1 MPNYTITYSDS
12 LKGWTSFHS
21 YDPQWMAGM
30 NNDFYT
36 FKGGKVWKHHSNET
50 RNNYYGD
57 QKDSVVRTILNT
69 EPDVVKMFKTI
80 KLKGTGDTAWEAQVI
95 SDLNNGSIPL
105 EGYEKKEGNWYGYVR
120 RNANDLDLKYLS
132 TQGMGI
138 VAGTGIIGDYAQI
151 NIFGDVTAGIS
162 AKTQF
167 SAGPPVVEARD
178 NGDLLFSA
186 VVDDTDPENKKIV
199 SVGNKLGQ
207 VRDISYNPN
216 TNLTTIEMVKHPL
229 SAGAPTPPVIGSYL
243 IAAKNSTAE
252 SYGLR
257 GVYMDVTLTNSE
269 TDHTELFSIS
279 SEVFKSYQ

>member
-1 MPNYTITYSDS
+1 M
-12 LKGWTSFHS
+12 
-21 YDPQWMAGM
+21 
-30 NNDFYT
+30 
-36 FKGGKVWKHHSNET
+36 KHHSNET

-162 AKTQF
+162 AKTTT
-167 SAGPPVVEARD
+167 PTPRD

-186 VVDDTDPENKKIV
+186 TISGESITA
-199 SVGNKLGQ
+199 VGGKLGQ

-229 SAGAPTPPVIGSYL
+229 SAGFPIPPVIGSYL

>member
-21 YDPQWMAGM
+21 YDPQWMAGL

-50 RNNYYGD
+50 RNNYYGV
-57 QKDSVVRTILNT
+57 QGDSVVRTILNT

-80 KLKGTGDTAWEAQVI
+80 KLKGTGDTAWAAQVI

-105 EGYEKKEGNWYGYVR
+105 AGYEKKEGNWYGYVR

-132 TQGMGI
+132 TQGMGLVSATATVGDVVQI
-138 VAGTGIIGDYAQI
+138 SII
-151 NIFGDVTAGIS
+151 GDVTAGIS
-162 AKTQF
+162 VKTQF
-167 SAGPPVVEARD
+167 SAGPPVVEPQD

-186 VVDDTDPENKKIV
+186 TV
-199 SVGNKLGQ
+199 SGLNITAVGGKLGQ
-207 VRDISYNPN
+207 VQTISYNAG
-216 TNLTTIEMVKHPL
+216 TNITTIEMVKHPL
-229 SAGAPTPPVIGSYL
+229 AAGAPTAPVVGSYL

>member
-21 YDPQWMAGM
+21 YDPQWMAGL

-50 RNNYYGD
+50 RNNYYGV
-57 QKDSVVRTILNT
+57 QGDSVVRTILNT

-80 KLKGTGDTAWEAQVI
+80 KLKGTGDTAWEAQVV

-105 EGYEKKEGNWYGYVR
+105 AGYEKKEGNWYGYVR
-120 RNANDLDLKYLS
+120 RNENDLDLKYLS

-162 AKTQF
+162 SKTTT
-167 SAGPPVVEARD
+167 PTPRD

-186 VVDDTDPENKKIV
+186 TISGESITA
-199 SVGNKLGQ
+199 VGGKLGQ

-229 SAGAPTPPVIGSYL
+229 AAGAPTPPVIGSYL

>member
-21 YDPQWMAGM
+21 YDPQWMAGL

-50 RNNYYGD
+50 RNNYYG
-57 QKDSVVRTILNT
+57 QQNDSVVRTILNT

-80 KLKGTGDTAWEAQVI
+80 KLKGTGDTAWEAQVV

-105 EGYEKKEGNWYGYVR
+105 AGYEKKEGNWYGYVR
-120 RNANDLDLKYLS
+120 RNENDLDLKYLS

-162 AKTQF
+162 SKTTT
-167 SAGPPVVEARD
+167 PTPRD

-186 VVDDTDPENKKIV
+186 TISGETIT
-199 SVGNKLGQ
+199 SVGGKLGQ
-207 VRDISYNPN
+207 VRSIVYTPS

-229 SAGAPTPPVIGSYL
+229 SAGAPTPPVIGTYL

>member
-21 YDPQWMAGM
+21 YDPQWMAGL

-50 RNNYYGD
+50 RNNYYGV
-57 QKDSVVRTILNT
+57 QGDSVVRTILNT

-162 AKTQF
+162 SKTTT
-167 SAGPPVVEARD
+167 PTPRD

-186 VVDDTDPENKKIV
+186 TISGESITA
-199 SVGNKLGQ
+199 VGNKLGQ

-229 SAGAPTPPVIGSYL
+229 SAGFPIPPVIGSYL

>member
-21 YDPQWMAGM
+21 YDPQWMAGL

-162 AKTQF
+162 SKTTT
-167 SAGPPVVEARD
+167 PTPRD

-186 VVDDTDPENKKIV
+186 TISGESITA
-199 SVGNKLGQ
+199 VGNKLGQ

-229 SAGAPTPPVIGSYL
+229 SAGFPIPPVIGSYL

>member
-21 YDPQWMAGM
+21 YDPQWMAGL

-50 RNNYYGD
+50 RNNYYGV
-57 QKDSVVRTILNT
+57 QGDSVVRTILNT

-80 KLKGTGDTAWEAQVI
+80 KLKGTGNTAWEAQVV

-105 EGYEKKEGNWYGYVR
+105 AGYEKKEGNWYGYVR
-120 RNANDLDLKYLS
+120 RNENDLDLKYLS

-162 AKTQF
+162 SKTTT
-167 SAGPPVVEARD
+167 PTPRD

-186 VVDDTDPENKKIV
+186 TISGESITA
-199 SVGNKLGQ
+199 VGGKLGQ

-229 SAGAPTPPVIGSYL
+229 AAGAPTPPVIGSYL

-257 GVYMDVTLTNSE
+257 GVYMDVTLTNIE

>member
-21 YDPQWMAGM
+21 YDPQWMAGL

-57 QKDSVVRTILNT
+57 QGDSVVRTILNT

-80 KLKGTGDTAWEAQVI
+80 KLKGTGDTAWEAQVV

-162 AKTQF
+162 SKTTT
-167 SAGPPVVEARD
+167 PTPRD

-186 VVDDTDPENKKIV
+186 TISGESITA
-199 SVGNKLGQ
+199 VGNKLGQ

-229 SAGAPTPPVIGSYL
+229 SAGFPIPPVIGSYL

>member
-21 YDPQWMAGM
+21 YDPQWMAGL

-50 RNNYYGD
+50 RNNYYG
-57 QKDSVVRTILNT
+57 QQNDSVVRTILNT

-80 KLKGTGDTAWEAQVI
+80 KLKGTGDTAWEAQVV

-105 EGYEKKEGNWYGYVR
+105 AGYEKKEGNWYGYVR
-120 RNANDLDLKYLS
+120 RNENDLDLKYLS

-162 AKTQF
+162 SKTTT
-167 SAGPPVVEARD
+167 PTPRD

-186 VVDDTDPENKKIV
+186 TISGETIT
-199 SVGNKLGQ
+199 SVGGKLGQ
-207 VRDISYNPN
+207 VRSIVYTPS

-229 SAGAPTPPVIGSYL
+229 SAGAPTPPIIGTYL

>member
-21 YDPQWMAGM
+21 YDPQWMAGL

-36 FKGGKVWKHHSNET
+36 FKGGKVWKHHSNQT
-50 RNNYYGD
+50 RNNYYG
-57 QKDSVVRTILNT
+57 QQYNSVVRTILNT
-69 EPDVVKMFKTI
+69 EPDTVKVFKTI
-80 KLKGTGDTAWEAQVI
+80 KLKGTSDTAWAAQVV
-95 SDLNNGSIPL
+95 SDLGSGLIPF
-105 EGYEKKEGNWYGYVR
+105 EGYAKKEGNWYGYVR

-138 VAGTGIIGDYAQI
+138 VAATATIGNYVQI
-151 NIFGDVTAGIS
+151 NISGDVTSGVS
-162 AKTQF
+162 TKTIT
-167 SAGPPVVEARD
+167 PTPRD

-186 VVDDTDPENKKIV
+186 VVNNADPNNKKIV
-199 SVGNKLGQ
+199 SVGAKLGQ
-207 VRDISYNPN
+207 VGNISYNPS

-229 SAGAPTPPVIGSYL
+229 SAGAPTPPAVGTYM
-243 IAAKNSTAE
+243 IAAKSSTAE

-279 SEVFKSYQ
+279 SEVSKSYQ

>member
-21 YDPQWMAGM
+21 YDPQWMAGL

-36 FKGGKVWKHHSNET
+36 FKGGKVWKHHSNQT
-50 RNNYYGD
+50 RNNYYG
-57 QKDSVVRTILNT
+57 QQYNSVVRTILNT
-69 EPDVVKMFKTI
+69 EPDTVKVFKTI
-80 KLKGTGDTAWEAQVI
+80 KLKGTGDTAWSAQVL
-95 SDLNNGSIPL
+95 SDLGSGLIPF
-105 EGYEKKEGNWYGYVR
+105 EGYAKKEGNWYGYVR

-138 VAGTGIIGDYAQI
+138 VAATATIGNYVQI
-151 NIFGDVTAGIS
+151 NISGDVTSGVS
-162 AKTQF
+162 TKTIT
-167 SAGPPVVEARD
+167 PTPRD

-186 VVDDTDPENKKIV
+186 VVNNTDPNNKKIV
-199 SVGNKLGQ
+199 SVGGKLGQ
-207 VRDISYNPN
+207 VGNISYNPN

-229 SAGAPTPPVIGSYL
+229 SAGAPTPPVVGTYM
-243 IAAKNSTAE
+243 IAAKSSAAE

-269 TDHTELFSIS
+269 TNHTELFSIS
-279 SEVFKSYQ
+279 SEVSKSYQ

>member
-21 YDPQWMAGM
+21 YDPQWMAGL

-80 KLKGTGDTAWEAQVI
+80 KLKGTGDTAWEAQVV

-162 AKTQF
+162 SKTTT
-167 SAGPPVVEARD
+167 PTPRD

-186 VVDDTDPENKKIV
+186 TISGESITA
-199 SVGNKLGQ
+199 VGNKLGQ

-229 SAGAPTPPVIGSYL
+229 SAGFPIPPVIGSYL

>member
-12 LKGWTSFHS
+12 LKGWTSYHS
-21 YDPQWMAGM
+21 YDPQWMAGL

-36 FKGGKVWKHHSNET
+36 FKNGKVWKHHSNEI
-50 RNNYYGD
+50 RNNYYG
-57 QKDSVVRTILNT
+57 QQYSSVVQTILNT
-69 EPDVVKMFKTI
+69 EPDTVKMFKTI
-80 KLKGTGDTAWEAQVI
+80 KLKGTGDTAWEAQVQ
-95 SDLNNGSIPL
+95 SDLNTGLVPL
-105 EGYEKKEGNWYGYVR
+105 SGYEKKEGNWYGYVR
-120 RNANDLDLKYLS
+120 RNENDLDLKYLS

-138 VAGTGIIGDYAQI
+138 VAGTGIIGNYAQI
-151 NIFGDVTAGIS
+151 NIFGDVTAGIN

-167 SAGPPVVEARD
+167 SAGPPVVDPQD
-178 NGDLLFSA
+178 NGDLLFAATISGE
-186 VVDDTDPENKKIV
+186 TIT
-199 SVGNKLGQ
+199 SVGGKLGQ
-207 VRDISYNPN
+207 VQAISYSSV
-216 TNLTTIEMVKHPL
+216 TNITTIEMVKHPL

-257 GVYMDVTLTNSE
+257 GVYMDVTLTNEE

>member
-21 YDPQWMAGM
+21 YDPQWMAGL

-162 AKTQF
+162 SKTTT
-167 SAGPPVVEARD
+167 PTPRD

-186 VVDDTDPENKKIV
+186 TISGESITA
-199 SVGNKLGQ
+199 VGGKLGQ

-229 SAGAPTPPVIGSYL
+229 SAGFPIPPVIGSYL

>member
-21 YDPQWMAGM
+21 YDPQWMAGL

-50 RNNYYGD
+50 RNNYYGV
-57 QKDSVVRTILNT
+57 QGDSVVRTILNT

-80 KLKGTGDTAWEAQVI
+80 KLKGTGDTAWEAQVV

-162 AKTQF
+162 SKTTT
-167 SAGPPVVEARD
+167 PTPRD

-186 VVDDTDPENKKIV
+186 TISGESITA
-199 SVGNKLGQ
+199 VGGKLGQ

-229 SAGAPTPPVIGSYL
+229 SAGFPIPPVIGSYL

>member
-21 YDPQWMAGM
+21 YDPQWMAGL

-50 RNNYYGD
+50 RNNYYGV
-57 QKDSVVRTILNT
+57 QGDSVVRTILNT

-80 KLKGTGDTAWEAQVI
+80 KLKGTGDTAWEAQVV

-120 RNANDLDLKYLS
+120 RNENDLDLKYLS

-162 AKTQF
+162 SKTTT
-167 SAGPPVVEARD
+167 PTPRD

-186 VVDDTDPENKKIV
+186 TISGESITA
-199 SVGNKLGQ
+199 VGGKLGQ

-229 SAGAPTPPVIGSYL
+229 SAGFPIPPVIGSYL

>member
-21 YDPQWMAGM
+21 YDPQWMAGL

-50 RNNYYGD
+50 RNNYYGV
-57 QKDSVVRTILNT
+57 QGDSVVRTILNT

-80 KLKGTGDTAWEAQVI
+80 KLKGTGDTAWEAQVV
-95 SDLNNGSIPL
+95 SDLGGGLIPL
-105 EGYEKKEGNWYGYVR
+105 EGYAKKEGNWYGYVR
-120 RNANDLDLKYLS
+120 RADGDLSNTFLS
-132 TQGMGI
+132 TKGVG
-138 VAGTGIIGDYAQI
+138 V
-151 NIFGDVTAGIS
+151 IFDTEIAGDVVSIYVVGDVRDGIS
-162 AKTQF
+162 VKT
-167 SAGPPVVEARD
+167 STPVPRD
-178 NGDLLFSA
+178 NGDLLFTGVISGQDITSLSA
-186 VVDDTDPENKKIV
+186 
-199 SVGNKLGQ
+199 KLGQ
-207 VRDISYNPN
+207 VLSVSYSAS
-216 TNLTTIEMVKHPL
+216 TNQTQINMVKHPL
-229 SAGAPTPPVIGSYL
+229 APGAPVVPSDELYL
-243 IAAKNSTAE
+243 LSAKSSAAE

>member
-21 YDPQWMAGM
+21 YDPQWMAGL

-50 RNNYYGD
+50 RNNYYGV
-57 QKDSVVRTILNT
+57 QGDSVVRTILNT

-80 KLKGTGDTAWEAQVI
+80 KLKGTGDTAWEAQVV
-95 SDLNNGSIPL
+95 SYLNNGSIPL
-105 EGYEKKEGNWYGYVR
+105 AGYEKKEGNWYGYVR
-120 RNANDLDLKYLS
+120 RNENDLDLKYLS

-162 AKTQF
+162 SKTTT
-167 SAGPPVVEARD
+167 PTPRD

-186 VVDDTDPENKKIV
+186 TISGESITA
-199 SVGNKLGQ
+199 VGGKLGQ

-229 SAGAPTPPVIGSYL
+229 SAGFPIPPVIGSYL

>member
-21 YDPQWMAGM
+21 YDPQWMAGL

-50 RNNYYGD
+50 RNNYYG
-57 QKDSVVRTILNT
+57 QQYSSIVQTILNT
-69 EPDVVKMFKTI
+69 EPDTVKMFKTI
-80 KLKGTGDTAWEAQVI
+80 KLKGTGDTAWAAQVQ
-95 SDLNNGSIPL
+95 SDLNTGLVPL
-105 EGYEKKEGNWYGYVR
+105 SGYEKKEGNWYGYVR
-120 RNANDLDLKYLS
+120 RNENDLDLKYLS

-151 NIFGDVTAGIS
+151 NIFGDVTAGIN
-162 AKTQF
+162 AKTIT
-167 SAGPPVVEARD
+167 PTPRD

-186 VVDDTDPENKKIV
+186 TISGSTIT
-199 SVGNKLGQ
+199 SVGSKLGQ
-207 VRDISYNPN
+207 VQAISYSPV
-216 TNLTTIEMVKHPL
+216 TNVTTIEMVKHPL
-229 SAGAPTPPVIGSYL
+229 GVGAPTPPVIGSYL

-257 GVYMDVTLTNSE
+257 GVYMDVILKNEE

>member
-21 YDPQWMAGM
+21 YDPQWMAGL

-50 RNNYYGD
+50 RNNYYGV
-57 QKDSVVRTILNT
+57 QGDSVVRTILNT

-80 KLKGTGDTAWEAQVI
+80 KLKGTGDTAWEAQVV

-105 EGYEKKEGNWYGYVR
+105 AGYEKKEGNWYGYVR
-120 RNANDLDLKYLS
+120 RNENDLDLKYLS

-162 AKTQF
+162 AKTTT
-167 SAGPPVVEARD
+167 PTPRD

-186 VVDDTDPENKKIV
+186 TISGESITA
-199 SVGNKLGQ
+199 VGGKLGQ

-229 SAGAPTPPVIGSYL
+229 AAGAPTPPVIGSYL

>member
-1 MPNYTITYSDS
+1 MSNYTITYSDS

-21 YDPQWMAGM
+21 YDPQWMAGL

-50 RNNYYGD
+50 RNNYYGV
-57 QKDSVVRTILNT
+57 QGNSVVRTILNT

-80 KLKGTGDTAWEAQVI
+80 KLKGTGDTAWEAQVV

-105 EGYEKKEGNWYGYVR
+105 AGYEKKEGNWYGYVR
-120 RNANDLDLKYLS
+120 RNENDLDLKYLS
-132 TQGMGI
+132 TQGMGL

-162 AKTQF
+162 SKTTT
-167 SAGPPVVEARD
+167 PTPRD

-186 VVDDTDPENKKIV
+186 TISGESITA
-199 SVGNKLGQ
+199 VGGKLGQ

-229 SAGAPTPPVIGSYL
+229 AAGAPTPPVIGSYL

>member
-21 YDPQWMAGM
+21 YDPQWMAGL

-162 AKTQF
+162 AKTTT
-167 SAGPPVVEARD
+167 PTPRD

-186 VVDDTDPENKKIV
+186 TISGESITA
-199 SVGNKLGQ
+199 VGNKLGQ

-229 SAGAPTPPVIGSYL
+229 SAGFPIPPVIGSYL

>member
-21 YDPQWMAGM
+21 YDPQWMAGL

-50 RNNYYGD
+50 RNNYYGV
-57 QKDSVVRTILNT
+57 QGDSVVRTILNT

-80 KLKGTGDTAWEAQVI
+80 KLKGTGDTAWEAQVV

-162 AKTQF
+162 SKTTT
-167 SAGPPVVEARD
+167 PTPRD

-186 VVDDTDPENKKIV
+186 TISGESITA
-199 SVGNKLGQ
+199 VGNKLGQ

-229 SAGAPTPPVIGSYL
+229 SAGFPIPPVIGSYL

>member
-21 YDPQWMAGM
+21 YDPQWMAGL

-50 RNNYYGD
+50 RNNYYGV
-57 QKDSVVRTILNT
+57 QGDSVVRTILNT

-80 KLKGTGDTAWEAQVI
+80 KLKGTGDTAWEAQVV

-162 AKTQF
+162 AKTTT
-167 SAGPPVVEARD
+167 PTPRD

-186 VVDDTDPENKKIV
+186 TISGESITA
-199 SVGNKLGQ
+199 VGNKLGQ

-229 SAGAPTPPVIGSYL
+229 SAGFPIPPVIGSYL

>member
-1 MPNYTITYSDS
+1 MPNYTITYSES

-21 YDPQWMAGM
+21 YEPQWMAGL

-36 FKGGKVWKHHSNET
+36 FKGGKVWKHHSNHT
-50 RNNYYGD
+50 RNNYYG
-57 QKDSVVRTILNT
+57 QQYNSVVRTILNT
-69 EPDVVKMFKTI
+69 EPDTVKMFKTI
-80 KLKGTGDTAWEAQVI
+80 KLKGTGDTAWAAQVV
-95 SDLNNGSIPL
+95 SDLNSGTIPL
-105 EGYEKKEGNWYGYVR
+105 AGYEKKEGNWYGYVR

-132 TQGMGI
+132 TQGMGL
-138 VAGTGIIGDYAQI
+138 VAATSVIGEYVQI

-162 AKTQF
+162 EKTIA
-167 SAGPPVVEARD
+167 SAGPPAVAARD
-178 NGDLLFSA
+178 NGDLLFAA
-186 VVDDTDPENKKIV
+186 VVDNTDPENNRII
-199 SVGNKLGQ
+199 SVGGKLGQ
-207 VRDISYNPN
+207 VQDIFYNPN
-216 TNLTTIEMVKHPL
+216 TNITTIEMVKHPL
-229 SAGAPTPPVIGSYL
+229 TSGAPTPPVTGSYL

>member
-1 MPNYTITYSDS
+1 
-12 LKGWTSFHS
+12 
-21 YDPQWMAGM
+21 
-30 NNDFYT
+30 
-36 FKGGKVWKHHSNET
+36 
-50 RNNYYGD
+50 
-57 QKDSVVRTILNT
+57 VRTILNT

-80 KLKGTGDTAWEAQVI
+80 KLKGTGDTAWEAQVV

-151 NIFGDVTAGIS
+151 NVFGDVTAGIS
-162 AKTQF
+162 AKTTT
-167 SAGPPVVEARD
+167 PTPRD

-186 VVDDTDPENKKIV
+186 TISGESITA
-199 SVGNKLGQ
+199 VGGKLGQ

-229 SAGAPTPPVIGSYL
+229 AAGAPRHPVIGSYL

>member
-21 YDPQWMAGM
+21 YDPQWMAGL

-50 RNNYYGD
+50 RNNYYG
-57 QKDSVVRTILNT
+57 QQYSSIVQTILNT
-69 EPDVVKMFKTI
+69 EPDTVKMFKTI
-80 KLKGTGDTAWEAQVI
+80 KLKGTGDTAWAAQVQ
-95 SDLNNGSIPL
+95 SDLNTGLVPL
-105 EGYEKKEGNWYGYVR
+105 SGYEKKEGNWYGYVR
-120 RNANDLDLKYLS
+120 RNENDLDLKYLS

-151 NIFGDVTAGIS
+151 NIFGDVTAGIN
-162 AKTQF
+162 AKTRF
-167 SAGPPVVEARD
+167 SAGPPVVDPQD

-186 VVDDTDPENKKIV
+186 VVDETDPENKKII
-199 SVGNKLGQ
+199 STSAKLGQ
-207 VRDISYNPN
+207 VQAISYSPV
-216 TNLTTIEMVKHPL
+216 TNVTTIEMVKHPL
-229 SAGAPTPPVIGSYL
+229 GVGAPTPPVIGSYL

-257 GVYMDVTLTNSE
+257 GVYMDVILENEE